1 MTVLRPY
8 QQEAIDAVLAYWIE
22 GGGSPL
28 VDLATGLGKSV
39 VIAEL
44 VRKLATE
51 YPAMRILM
59 TVHRRELVAQNA
71 QALMRLW
78 PGAPVGIYSAGLS
91 RRDTH
96 QRIIFGGIQSI
107 YRKSAELGAFD
118 LVLIDESHLV
128 PNTGTGMYRRL
139 LDDQREQRPD
149 MRVCGFTAT
158 PYRLDSGRL
167 DQGDDRIFDRVV
179 YSFGIGR
186 GVEEG
191 WLSPLV
197 SKLST
202 QGEID
207 VSGVAK
213 RGGEFVPGALEA
225 ACDTDEITQA
235 AVSEMLEQGVD
246 RKSWL
251 IFCAGVKSAGHVR
264 DALQAAGV
272 RAECVTGDT
281 PPQERDRIIADFKA
295 GRIRAITNADVLT
308 VGFDAPNVDMI
319 AMLRPTLSTGLY
331 VQICGRGTRL
341 HPDKTDCLVLDFAG
355 NVRRFGPVDTIE
367 IREKRAKSDEDEA
380 KVKEDQVRA
389 KECPNC
395 MTLAGLSARVCKV
408 CGHEWPPAVI
418 HEREADTTP
427 IMSRDIKNDPQEIAL
442 LSWSAKRHVKF
453 GSPDSLRIEY
463 LAGVQTY
470 RKWLAFDHKGYGR
483 DKAQRWW
490 LKHGPAPAPESVE
503 SALVRFGELTKPSH
517 ITVKPDGKWADVVG
531 QRFSDQEGRAA

>member
-1 MTVLRPY
+1 MIALRPY
-8 QQEAIDAVLAYWIE
+8 QEDSIQAVLDYWAE

-44 VRKLATE
+44 VRRLAKN
-51 YPAMRILM
+51 YPLMRILM

-78 PGAPVGIYSAGLS
+78 PGAPVGIYSAGLA

-107 YRKSAELGAFD
+107 YRKAKDLGQFD
-118 LVLIDESHLV
+118 LVLIDECHLV
-128 PNTGTGMYRRL
+128 PNTGTGMYRKL
-139 LDDQREQRPD
+139 LDDLREERED

-167 DQGDDRIFDRVV
+167 DAGDERMFDRVV

-191 WLSPLV
+191 WLSPLI
-197 SKLST
+197 SKRT
-202 QGEID
+202 TEGEID

-225 ACDTDEITQA
+225 VCDTDEITQA
-235 AVSEMLEQGVD
+235 AVREMLVHGAD

-264 DALQAAGV
+264 DALRSAGIA
-272 RAECVTGDT
+272 AECVTGDT

-295 GRIRAITNADVLT
+295 GRVRAITNADVLT
-308 VGFDAPNVDMI
+308 VGFDAPNVDLI

-341 HPDKTDCLVLDFAG
+341 HPGKTDCLVLDFAG

-367 IREKRAKSDEDEA
+367 IREKKAKADDDET
-380 KVKEDQVRA
+380 KVKVDEVRA

-395 MTLAGLSARVCKV
+395 QTLAGLSARVCKV

-427 IMSRDIKNDPQEIAL
+427 ILSRDMKTGPQEIAL
-442 LSWSAKRHVKF
+442 LSWSAKRHVKV
-453 GSPDSLRIEY
+453 GSPDSLRVDY

-470 RKWLAFDHKGYGR
+470 RKWLAFDHGGYGL

-490 LKHGPAPAPESVE
+490 LKHGPAPAPATVTD
-503 SALVRFGELTKPSH
+503 ALVRWSELTKPSH
-517 ITVKPDGKWADVVG
+517 IVVKQDGKWPDVVG
-531 QRFSDQEGRAA
+531 QRFAEVAP